1 MKDLEPIL
9 KIAQKIGL
17 TDEDLELYGKYMA
30 KVSLEAIKKYK
41 NNKDGK
47 LIVVTAMTPTPAG
60 EGKTTT
66 SIGLVQGMT
75 KLGKKTMLAIRE
87 PSLGPVFGIKGGAT
101 GGGKAM
107 VEPMEEIN
115 LHFTGDFHAITS
127 AHNLLSAMINNHIY
141 FRNEPRID
149 QRKITWRRLI
159 DMNDRSLRHI
169 IVGLGESN
177 GVIVEEGFDI
187 TPASEI
193 MAIMALA
200 ENYKDLKSRLGN
212 ILVGYSEKKEP
223 IFARDLKA
231 DGAMAALL
239 KNALK
244 PNLVQTI
251 EHVPVFVH
259 IGPFGNIA
267 HGTNSVIAD
276 HIGIKLVDYFVTE
289 TGFGSDL
296 GFQKFV
302 DVVSRASNL
311 KISVVVLVASIR
323 ALKMHGGVQ
332 KEDLKLENVAALQKG
347 FENLQK
353 HITNIR
359 NYGLP
364 LVVAINKFVSD
375 TDSEIKALESL
386 LKTMNVS
393 YSLSTSF
400 EDGGNGAVDLAKK
413 VIEEIDAHPDPKV
426 NYTYSLDDPLETR
439 IYNIA
444 TKIYGAKDVIY
455 TKDAIND
462 LKLIKKNGFDKFHVI
477 MAKTQNSLSDDPK
490 LVGAPKDFTVT
501 VRELR
506 VLSGAGFIVVIL
518 GEIMTMPGLPKE
530 PAAVNVTLTDD
541 GEIKGL
547 F

>member
-1 MKDLEPIL
+1 MKELEPIS
-9 KIAQKIGL
+9 KIAQKVGL
-17 TDEDLELYGKYMA
+17 SDEDIEHYGRYMA
-30 KVSLEAIKKYK
+30 KVSLEVLEKYK
-41 NNKDGK
+41 EKKDGK
-47 LIVVTAMTPTPAG
+47 LILVTAMTPTSAG

-66 SIGLVQGMT
+66 AIGLVQALT
-75 KLGKKTMLAIRE
+75 KLGKKTMLGLRE
-87 PSLGPVFGIKGGAT
+87 PSLGPVFGVKGGAT

-115 LHFTGDFHAITS
+115 LHFTGDFHAVSS
-127 AHNLLSAMINNHIY
+127 AHNLLSAMVNNHIY
-141 FRNEPRID
+141 FKNDPKID
-149 QRKITWRRLI
+149 SRKISWRRVI
-159 DMNDRSLRHI
+159 DMNDRSLRQI

-177 GVIVEEGFDI
+177 GVIVEDGFDI

-193 MAIMALA
+193 MAIMALS
-200 ENYKDLKSRLGN
+200 ENYKDLKTRLGN
-212 ILVGYSEKKEP
+212 ILVGYGEKKEP

-244 PNLVQTI
+244 PNLVQAT
-251 EHVPVFVH
+251 EHAPVFVH
-259 IGPFGNIA
+259 IGPFANIA
-267 HGTNSVIAD
+267 HGTNSIIAD
-276 HIGIKLVDYFVTE
+276 RIGLKLVDYFITE

-296 GFQKFV
+296 GFQKFA
-302 DVVSRASNL
+302 DVISRAKNL

-332 KEDLKLENVAALQKG
+332 KEDLKLESVAALQKG
-347 FENLQK
+347 FENLKK

-359 NYGLP
+359 NYQLP
-364 LVVAINKFVSD
+364 LVVAINKFVTD
-375 TDSEIKALESL
+375 TNSEIEALETL
-386 LKTMNVS
+386 LKGMNVT
-393 YSLSTSF
+393 YSLNTGF
-400 EDGGNGAVDLAKK
+400 EDGGAGTIDLANK
-413 VIEEIDAHPDPKV
+413 VIKEIDTHPDPKI
-426 NYTYSLDDPLETR
+426 NYTYSLDDSLETK
-439 IYNIA
+439 IYNIS

-455 TKDAIND
+455 TKEAAND
-462 LKLIKKNGFDKFHVI
+462 LKAIKKNSFDKLHVI
-477 MAKTQNSLSDDPK
+477 MAKTQNSLSDDTK
-490 LVGAPKDFTVT
+490 LLGAPKDFTIT

>member
-9 KIAQKIGL
+9 KIAQKVGL
-17 TDEDLELYGKYMA
+17 SDEDIEHYGKYMA
-30 KVSLEAIKKYK
+30 KVSLEVLEKYK
-41 NNKDGK
+41 DNKDGK
-47 LIVVTAMTPTPAG
+47 LILVTAMTPTSAG

-66 SIGLVQGMT
+66 AIGLVQGLV
-75 KLGKKTMLAIRE
+75 KLGKKTMLALRE

-115 LHFTGDFHAITS
+115 LHFTGDFHAVSS

-141 FRNEPRID
+141 FKNDPKID
-149 QRKITWRRLI
+149 HRKISWRRVI

-169 IVGLGESN
+169 IVGVGESN
-177 GVIVEEGFDI
+177 GVLVEDGFDI

-193 MAIMALA
+193 MAIMALS
-200 ENYKDLKSRLGN
+200 ENYRDLKARVGN
-212 ILVGYSEKKEP
+212 ILVGYDEKKEP

-244 PNLVQTI
+244 PNLVQST

-259 IGPFGNIA
+259 IGPFANIA

-276 HIGIKLVDYFVTE
+276 RIGLKLADYFVTE

-302 DVVSRASNL
+302 DVISRAKNL

-332 KEDLKLENVAALQKG
+332 KENLKLENVAALQKG
-347 FENLQK
+347 FENLRK

-364 LVVAINKFVSD
+364 LVVAINKFGSD
-375 TDSEIKALESL
+375 TDLEIEALETL
-386 LKTMNVS
+386 LKSMNVT
-393 YSLSTSF
+393 YSLNTCF
-400 EDGGNGAVDLAKK
+400 QDGGTGAIDLAKK
-413 VIEEIDAHPDPKV
+413 VIKEIDLHPDPKV
-426 NYTYSLDDPLETR
+426 NYTYFPDDPLETR

-444 TKIYGAKDVIY
+444 TKIYGAKDVVY
-455 TKDAIND
+455 TKEAIND
-462 LKLIKKNGFDKFHVI
+462 LKVIKKNGFDKLHVT
-477 MAKTQNSLSDDPK
+477 MAKTQNSLTDDPK
-490 LVGAPKDFTVT
+490 LLGAPKDFTVT

-506 VLSGAGFIVVIL
+506 VLSGAEFIVVIL

-530 PAAVNVTLTDD
+530 PSAVNVTLTDE

>member
-17 TDEDLELYGKYMA
+17 TEEDLELYGKYMA
-30 KVSLEAIKKYK
+30 KVSLDVIKKYK

-87 PSLGPVFGIKGGAT
+87 PSLGPVFGVKGGAT

-149 QRKITWRRLI
+149 PRKISWRRLI

-177 GVIVEEGFDI
+177 GVIVEDGFDI

-212 ILVGYSEKKEP
+212 ILVGYTEKKEP

-244 PNLVQTI
+244 PNLVQTT

-276 HIGIKLVDYFVTE
+276 HMGIKLVDYFVTE

-302 DVVSRASNL
+302 DVISRASNL

-364 LVVAINKFVSD
+364 LVVAINKFGSD
-375 TDSEIKALESL
+375 TDAEIKALESL
-386 LKTMNVS
+386 LKSMNVS
-393 YSLSTSF
+393 YSLSTGF
-400 EDGGNGAVDLAKK
+400 EDGGNGTVDLAKK
-413 VIEEIDAHPDPKV
+413 VIEEIDTHPDPKV
-426 NYTYSLDDPLETR
+426 NFTYSLEDPLETR

-490 LVGAPKDFTVT
+490 LFGAPKDFTVT

-530 PAAVNVTLTDD
+530 PSAVNVTLTDD

>member
-17 TDEDLELYGKYMA
+17 TEEDLELYGKYMA
-30 KVSLEAIKKYK
+30 KVSLDVIKKYK

-87 PSLGPVFGIKGGAT
+87 PSLGPVFGVKGGAT

-149 QRKITWRRLI
+149 PRKISWRRLI

-177 GVIVEEGFDI
+177 GVIVEDGFDI

-212 ILVGYSEKKEP
+212 ILVGYTEKKEP

-244 PNLVQTI
+244 PNLVQTT

-276 HIGIKLVDYFVTE
+276 HMGIKLVDYFVTE

-302 DVVSRASNL
+302 DVISRASNL

-364 LVVAINKFVSD
+364 LVVAINKFGSD
-375 TDSEIKALESL
+375 TDAEIKALESL
-386 LKTMNVS
+386 LKSMNVS
-393 YSLSTSF
+393 YSLSTGF
-400 EDGGNGAVDLAKK
+400 EDGGNGTLDLAKK
-413 VIEEIDAHPDPKV
+413 VIEEIDTHPDPKV
-426 NYTYSLDDPLETR
+426 NFTYSLEDPLETR

-490 LVGAPKDFTVT
+490 LFGAPKDFTVT

-506 VLSGAGFIVVIL
+506 VLSGAGFIVAIL

-530 PAAVNVTLTDD
+530 PSAVNVTLTDD

>member
-1 MKDLEPIL
+1 MKDVEPVL

-17 TDEDLELYGKYMA
+17 TEEDLELYGKYMA
-30 KVSLEAIKKYK
+30 KVSLESTKKYK

-87 PSLGPVFGIKGGAT
+87 PSLGPVFGVKGGAT

-115 LHFTGDFHAITS
+115 LHFTGDFHAVTS

-149 QRKITWRRLI
+149 QRKISWRRLI

-169 IVGLGESN
+169 VVGLGESN
-177 GVIVEEGFDI
+177 GVIVEDGFDI

-244 PNLVQTI
+244 PNLVQTT

-276 HIGIKLVDYFVTE
+276 HIGLKLVDYFVTE

-302 DVVSRASNL
+302 DVISRASNL

-332 KEDLKLENVAALQKG
+332 KEDLKLENVSALQKG

-353 HITNIR
+353 HIMNIR

-386 LKTMNVS
+386 LKGMKVS
-393 YSLSTSF
+393 YSLSTGF
-400 EDGGNGAVDLAKK
+400 EDGGNGTLDLAKK

-426 NYTYSLDDPLETR
+426 NFTYSLDDPLETR
-439 IYNIA
+439 IHNIA

-462 LKLIKKNGFDKFHVI
+462 LKVIKKNGFDKFHVI

-490 LVGAPKDFTVT
+490 LLGAPKDFTVT

-530 PAAVNVTLTDD
+530 PSAVNVTLTDD
-541 GEIKGL
+541 GEIMGL

>member
-1 MKDLEPIL
+1 
-9 KIAQKIGL
+9 
-17 TDEDLELYGKYMA
+17 
-30 KVSLEAIKKYK
+30 
-41 NNKDGK
+41 
-47 LIVVTAMTPTPAG
+47 
-60 EGKTTT
+60 
-66 SIGLVQGMT
+66 
-75 KLGKKTMLAIRE
+75 MLAIRE
-87 PSLGPVFGIKGGAT
+87 PSLGPVFGVKGGAT

-149 QRKITWRRLI
+149 YRKISWRRLI

-177 GVIVEEGFDI
+177 GVIVEDGFDI

-212 ILVGYSEKKEP
+212 ILVGYSEKKDP

-244 PNLVQTI
+244 PNLVQTT

-302 DVVSRASNL
+302 DVISRASNL

-332 KEDLKLENVAALQKG
+332 KEDLKLENVAALQRG

-386 LKTMNVS
+386 LKTMKVS
-393 YSLSTSF
+393 YSLSTGF
-400 EDGGNGAVDLAKK
+400 EDGGDGTLDLAKK
-413 VIEEIDAHPDPKV
+413 VIEEIDSHPNPKV

-444 TKIYGAKDVIY
+444 TKIYGAKDVAY

-462 LKLIKKNGFDKFHVI
+462 LKVIKKNGFDKLHVI

-490 LVGAPKDFTVT
+490 LFGAPKDFTVT

-530 PAAVNVTLTDD
+530 PSAVNVTLTDD

>member
-17 TDEDLELYGKYMA
+17 TEEDLELYGKYMA

>member
-17 TDEDLELYGKYMA
+17 TEEDLELYGKYMA
-30 KVSLEAIKKYK
+30 KVSLDVIKKYK

-87 PSLGPVFGIKGGAT
+87 PSLGPVFGVKGGAT

-149 QRKITWRRLI
+149 PRKISWRRLI

-177 GVIVEEGFDI
+177 GVIVEDGFDI

-212 ILVGYSEKKEP
+212 ILVGYTEKKEP

-244 PNLVQTI
+244 PNLVQTT

-276 HIGIKLVDYFVTE
+276 HMGIKLVDYFVTE

-302 DVVSRASNL
+302 DVISRASNL

-364 LVVAINKFVSD
+364 LVVAINKFGSD
-375 TDSEIKALESL
+375 TDAEIKALESL
-386 LKTMNVS
+386 LKSMNVS
-393 YSLSTSF
+393 YSLSTGF
-400 EDGGNGAVDLAKK
+400 EDGGNGTVDLAKK
-413 VIEEIDAHPDPKV
+413 VIEEIDTHPDPKV
-426 NYTYSLDDPLETR
+426 NFTYSLEDPLETR

-490 LVGAPKDFTVT
+490 LFGAPKDFTVT

-506 VLSGAGFIVVIL
+506 VLSGAGFIVAIL

-530 PAAVNVTLTDD
+530 PSAVNVTLTDD